1 MSEQAFNYRDYAP
14 LVPPKLRPPVVR
26 QRPQLVRSQ
35 PGPIIPPSP
44 GEIADQLG
52 RIRNSLVL
60 IRQSFTEIG
69 AILWR
74 RFLGWC
80 DTHILR
86 NLTVAWSLNGVG
98 WAALVSIS
106 VLQYFVR

>member
-1 MSEQAFNYRDYAP
+1 MSEQAFDYRTYAP
-14 LVPPKLRPPVVR
+14 PRMPPKLLPPVIR

-35 PGPIIPPSP
+35 PELPPSP
-44 GEIADQLG
+44 GELADQLG

-80 DTHILR
+80 DTHILK